1 MALKNY
7 VEQYARSFHLTER
20 EMEVLYHLVNR
31 TVSPAELGK
40 KLNISLHTV
49 NNHLKKILEK
59 TNSDSKTELLA
70 DFLLFLEKQKLS
82 AEVPLVRPRVLI
94 LDDETDLTKM
104 LQHFFQSRNIES
116 YTFNDPVQALDAI
129 RKLKIDVV
137 VSDIRMPKL
146 NGLSFLQEIRKMHF
160 YEPGVIFISGYPEEY
175 GIETLMDMGAFA
187 FLEKPVDLE
196 RLYRLIWEYVY
207 GSRPK
212 EGKQEAPVTVCL
224 GNMTLGAQQLG
235 FGGIFLNQDQLDK
248 HPGVKLEPGGM
259 VEVQFHLPES
269 ETNHKALCE
278 VVWKRHQGEHQDGGY
293 GLKFLEIPPA
303 SKREVLDLVRTNNIL
318 SFIPKGTE

>member
-7 VEQYARSFHLTER
+7 VEQYARNFHLTER

-116 YTFNDPVQALDAI
+116 YTYNDPVQALDAI

-224 GNMTLGAQQLG
+224 GNIPLGAQQLG
-235 FGGIFLNQDQLDK
+235 FGGIFLNQDQIEK

-259 VEVQFHLPES
+259 VEIQFNLPES
-269 ETNHKALCE
+269 EVPHKALCE
-278 VVWKRHQGEHQDGGY
+278 VVWKRNQGENHGGY
-293 GLKFLEIPPA
+293 GLKFLEIPAA

-318 SFIPKGTE
+318 SFIPKGID